1 MKLLILWDGK
11 MAIDFYDRLNLLTS
25 YIEQHLDDE
34 IDYAQLAH
42 FTGLSL
48 GTLRRLFPLFSGMNF
63 SEYLRKRRL
72 SLAAKDLVQGD
83 LRVIDVA
90 MKYGYTS
97 QAAFS
102 RAFYKYHQVWP
113 KKVKQQPSHLNF
125 CPKLTFSQPK
135 VSKEISYEIVT
146 LDAMELYG
154 LHTQTDDL
162 HISNDAPRLY
172 EKIALDYPELPDPD
186 YGLVSY
192 EDGRDSCDN
201 YNYWALWREP
211 YYNFPTYEI
220 AASRRLKFNV
230 KSQDAIE
237 IQRVTRDFYENFLPV
252 CDYSLSPA
260 PDLEYYHDGV
270 TEVLVPIE

>member
-1 MKLLILWDGK
+1 
-11 MAIDFYDRLNLLTS
+11 MAIAFYDRLNLLTS
-25 YIEQHLDDE
+25 YIEDHLDNE
-34 IDYAQLAH
+34 IDYVQLAR

-48 GTLRRLFPLFSGMNF
+48 GTLRRLFPLFSGMNL

-72 SLAAKDLVQGD
+72 SLAVKDLAQGN

-90 MKYGYTS
+90 VKYGYTS

-113 KKVKQQPSHLNF
+113 TKVKLQPSRLNF

-135 VSKEISYEIVT
+135 VSKEISYEIIT
-146 LDAMELYG
+146 LDAMKLYG
-154 LHTQTDDL
+154 LHVRTDDT
-162 HISNDAPRLY
+162 HISNDAPQLY
-172 EKIALDYPELPDPD
+172 KEIALKYPELPDPD

-211 YYNFPTYEI
+211 YHNFPTYEI
-220 AASRRLKFNV
+220 SASRRLKFNV
-230 KSQDAIE
+230 ESQDATE

-252 CDYSLSPA
+252 CDYNLSSD
-260 PDLEYYHDGV
+260 PDLEYYHDGI